1 MTRLLLDTTFLI
13 DAGRAGDQL
22 KEIIE
27 DDDDVVIAAI
37 TVAEMQVGVLLSD
50 GKRREARQAFV
61 EDVLASIPVLEYD
74 VDVAVVHADLLAS
87 VRIRGEP
94 RGAHDLIIAATARA
108 SGRIVVTADVTAFDD
123 LPEVQTRSTVEQA
136 KALDGRSSRSPED
149 VLSGSRGRA
158 PRAAR
163 RGCHP

>member
-13 DAGRAGDQL
+13 DADRAGDQL

-27 DDDDVVIAAI
+27 DDDDVAIAAI

-61 EDVLASIPVLEYD
+61 EDVLASIPVLGYD
-74 VDVAVVHADLLAS
+74 MDVAVVHADLLAS

-108 SGRIVVTADVTAFDD
+108 SGRIVVTADLTAFHN
-123 LPEVQTRSTVEQA
+123 LPEVQTR
-136 KALDGRSSRSPED
+136 LHG
-149 VLSGSRGRA
+149 
-158 PRAAR
+158 
-163 RGCHP
+163 